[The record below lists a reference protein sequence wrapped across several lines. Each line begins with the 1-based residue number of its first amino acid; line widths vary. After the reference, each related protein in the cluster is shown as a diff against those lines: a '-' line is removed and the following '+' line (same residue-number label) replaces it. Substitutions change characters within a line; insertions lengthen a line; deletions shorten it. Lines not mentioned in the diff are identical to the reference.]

1 MWSNI
6 PEIES
11 VLEDLILRNVT
22 YTSAEYP
29 VVHIETHS
37 PTLISNI
44 LIENSVLYQIVLASV
59 GSYSIQNVHIY
70 NCKHLSN
77 GYDLHFLDSYE
88 KATFYFDST
97 SVTMNNI
104 TIEDLDLKATDMF
117 YMQGVGE
124 VHLESIEI

>member
-59 GSYSIQNVHIY
+59 GSYAIQNVHIY

-77 GYDLHFLDSYE
+77 GNNLHF
-88 KATFYFDST
+88 
-97 SVTMNNI
+97 
-104 TIEDLDLKATDMF
+104 
-117 YMQGVGE
+117 
-124 VHLESIEI
+124 